1 MGRFPLRGGMSSRV
15 GKRGGKGVV
24 VPWWKRAVDLGLL
37 VSLAPVVLV
46 VGLLIGCWIRAVSPG
61 EVLFCQQRLGRGGKP
76 FTMYKFRS
84 MHVGAQTECHERHV
98 RKLARSNRPLR
109 KLDALGDPR
118 LIVGG
123 GVLRRSGLDELPQLI
138 NVLRGEMSL
147 IGPRPC
153 LPCEEC
159 FYNLCSCR
167 RFDLL
172 PGITG
177 LWQVERDERTTFCE
191 MLEMDE
197 RYVRE
202 LSIALD
208 LRILVR
214 TPVALLG
221 QIRPARDA
229 VRQMKSHS

>member
-15 GKRGGKGVV
+15 RGGVV

-37 VSLAPVVLV
+37 VLLAPVVVV

-61 EVLFCQQRLGRGGKP
+61 EVLFCQQRLGRGGEL

-84 MHVGAQTECHERHV
+84 MRVGAGSACHERHV
-98 RKLARSNRPLR
+98 RKLARSNAPLR
-109 KLDALGDPR
+109 KLDELGDPR

-123 GVLRRSGLDELPQLI
+123 GLLRRSGLDELPQLI

-153 LPCEEC
+153 LPCEAG
-159 FYNLCSCR
+159 FYNLCGCR

-177 LWQVERDERTTFCE
+177 LWQVERDERTRFCE

-214 TPVALLG
+214 TPLVLLG
-221 QIRPARDA
+221 KIRP
-229 VRQMKSHS
+229 VREAAQQMKWHS